1 MRTFSRNLMTAM
13 VILSA
18 SPVLA
23 MSASGAVPGAVALDS
38 SIKLDKIVTENGQ
51 TKHEFVAPQKVVPGN
66 HLVFVTSYR
75 NTSDKPVDHF
85 VVTNPVPSP
94 VALESAN
101 ADNFE
106 VSVDGGKSWG
116 KLAQLTIAKP
126 GTSVRAAQDSDVTTV
141 RWVIPV
147 IAPGASGTLQY
158 HAVVR

>member
-1 MRTFSRNLMTAM
+1 MRTFSRNVMTAM
-13 VILSA
+13 VILVA

-23 MSASGAVPGAVALDS
+23 LAAPGAVALDS
-38 SIKLDKIVTENGQ
+38 SIKLDKITTVNGQ
-51 TKHEFVAPQKVVPGN
+51 TTHEFVAPQKVVPGN
-66 HLVFVTSYR
+66 HLLFVTQYR

-94 VALESAN
+94 VELESVG

-116 KLAQLTIAKP
+116 KLAQLTVTKP
-126 GTSVRAAQDSDVTTV
+126 GAAMRAAQDADVTTV

>member
-1 MRTFSRNLMTAM
+1 MRKFTRKVMTAM
-13 VILSA
+13 VVLAA

-23 MSASGAVPGAVALDS
+23 MAAPGAVALDS
-38 SIKLDKIVTENGQ
+38 SIKLDKVTTVNGQ
-51 TKHEFVAPQKVVPGN
+51 TTHQFVAPEKVVPGN
-66 HLVFVTSYR
+66 HLLFVTAYR

-85 VVTNPVPSP
+85 VVTNPVPGA
-94 VALESAN
+94 VALEGAG

-106 VSVDGGKSWG
+106 VSVDGGKTWG
-116 KLAQLTIAKP
+116 KLAQLTVAKP
-126 GTSVRAAQDSDVTTV
+126 GVAPHAAQDSDVTTV

>member
-1 MRTFSRNLMTAM
+1 MRTFSRNVMTAM
-13 VILSA
+13 VILVA

-23 MSASGAVPGAVALDS
+23 LAAPGAVALDS
-38 SIKLDKIVTENGQ
+38 SIKLDKITTVNGQ
-51 TKHEFVAPQKVVPGN
+51 TTHEFVAPQKVVPGN
-66 HLVFVTSYR
+66 HLLFVTQYR

-94 VALESAN
+94 VALESVG

-116 KLAQLTIAKP
+116 KLAQLTVTKP
-126 GTSVRAAQDSDVTTV
+126 GAAMRAAQDADVTTV